1 MCCVCRI
8 SEVTLFAMSKTCFYM
23 TITFRV
29 FQSCLNMGKRK
40 FMVPLHFDH
49 EEIQPESPTAGADLD
64 LVIQVSSNFYS
75 LKLLPMPLKQDGSQ
89 PVVIPVDRCILL
101 PACPLLEKL
110 CSTLP
115 DYVDCACFRQRVGLI
130 VSYFNASTFTMLS
143 CR

>member
-1 MCCVCRI
+1 MQCIVCIVCHLLVNDDRLQSI
-8 SEVTLFAMSKTCFYM
+8 ATSES
-23 TITFRV
+23 
-29 FQSCLNMGKRK
+29 SCLAMVKQK

-49 EEIQPESPTAGADLD
+49 EEIQPESPTAAADMD
-64 LVIQVSSNFYS
+64 LVIQVSSNLNS

-89 PVVIPVDRCILL
+89 TVVIPVDRCILL

-115 DYVDCACFRQRVGLI
+115 DYVDCACFRQRVCKI
-130 VSYFNASTFTMLS
+130 VSYKCKASTFTMLS